1 MTRDEDRSLASTPA
15 DPESAPLDPVVLLK
29 SLLGLQRLTGIYPS
43 GHPVVEEKLREL
55 EGPLQAFLQTD
66 VAVRIDI
73 VRGMVHLNGLPF
85 PQAIEPRVLDELIA
99 LGIDSVYFLQG
110 LESED
115 LRKLAHVL
123 REVQRGRTGG
133 RSVDAMLLEQGVRHV
148 SLGRLVPLDTR
159 WQLRQWPDA
168 PTGPIDPDYARSIH
182 LAQSAFDEVGA
193 GGRLSATAV
202 HELTRQVIFKVAS
215 SSRTIA
221 QILAI
226 KQYENLTYCHS
237 VNVAL
242 LTLLLARQLD
252 LGEATTTALVEAAL
266 LHDIGKTKIPLD
278 IVKKP
283 GALDKRER
291 RLIQAHT
298 VFGAEILVDIGNLH
312 PLAPTIALEHHRTVT
327 GGGYPDLGAGVVP
340 HVMSQIVS
348 VADVYEAVTGA
359 RSYREPMRP
368 EQACLLLARLAGES
382 LNTALVKSFINAVT
396 FFPVGSLVRT
406 TAQETGVVLHTNPH
420 DALHPVVALV
430 DEDVRY
436 ITGEVDTS
444 QRDITGHHIRHIAR
458 TLTPPAGGLDLTALL
473 ASRATRTLVAG
484 WRG

>member
-1 MTRDEDRSLASTPA
+1 MPPEPRPPASKPTEPEPA
-15 DPESAPLDPVVLLK
+15 SLDPVAVLK
-29 SLLGLQRLTGIYPS
+29 ALLGLERLTGIYPS
-43 GHPVVEEKLREL
+43 GHPVVEDKLKEL
-55 EGPLQAFLQTD
+55 EAPLQQHLQTN
-66 VAVRIDI
+66 AAARIDI

-85 PQAIEPRVLDELIA
+85 PQAIEPRLLDELVT
-99 LGIDSVYFLQG
+99 LGIDSVYILQG

-115 LRKLAHVL
+115 LRRLAHVL
-123 REVQRGRTGG
+123 RDMHRGRALD
-133 RSVDAMLLEQGVRHV
+133 RPVDAMLVEQAVRHI

-168 PTGPIDPDYARSIH
+168 PTGPIDPEYAHSLQ
-182 LAQSAFDEVGA
+182 LAQSTFEEVGA

-202 HELTRQVIFKVAS
+202 HELTRQLVSRVAS
-215 SSRTIA
+215 SGRTIA
-221 QILAI
+221 QVLAI

-252 LGEATTTALVEAAL
+252 LDETTTTALVEAAL

-298 VFGAEILVDIGNLH
+298 VFGAEILVEIGNLH
-312 PLAPTIALEHHRTVT
+312 ALAPTIALEHHRTVT
-327 GGGYPDLGAGVVP
+327 GGGYPDLGRGAVP

-368 EQACLLLARLAGES
+368 EQACLLLARMAGEA

-406 TAQETGVVLHTNPH
+406 TSQEVGVVVRTNPA

-430 DEDVRY
+430 DEQIRRV
-436 ITGEVDTS
+436 IGEVDTS
-444 QRDITGHHIRHIAR
+444 ERDATGCHVRHIAG
-458 TLTPPAGGLDLTALL
+458 TLPPPADDLDLPSLL
-473 ASRATRTLVAG
+473 AGRPAAMLAAGGRA
-484 WRG
+484 